1 MISKNQCRTS
11 VRCKDHESISQS
23 LKRLKRKVETSGKLD
38 ALRKK
43 QSYEKPT
50 TARKRAK
57 GAAISRYKKKLLKE
71 KGPNKQRFY

>member
-1 MISKNQCRTS
+1 MTVHKNQCRTS
-11 VRCKDHESISQS
+11 VRIKDHESIAQS
-23 LKRLKRKVETSGKLD
+23 LKRLKRKVEASGKLE

-57 GAAISRYKKKLLKE
+57 GAAVARYKKKLIKE
-71 KGPNKQRFY
+71 NVLGRKH